1 MSQLGTRV
9 SSKLFELL
17 PQQPAQNC
25 RSNATSGYADTEPQT
40 NIARDNAMARLQKHP
55 TSRENVARA
64 ATASSTGTP
73 TIVQAPLCNLTWHL
87 PQHITLKRD
96 THEHGNYSHTCT
108 MSTASA
114 DYISPTK
121 CIYITL
127 PLRHSMFSPYTEAL
141 FISHKTSTDTQLL
154 PRLTTKMARKTLF
167 RHRFCQMDYRY
178 AGFGNRSPL

>member
-9 SSKLFELL
+9 SSKFFELL

-25 RSNATSGYADTEPQT
+25 RCNATSRYADTEPQT
-40 NIARDNAMARLQKHP
+40 NVARDNAMARLQKHL

-121 CIYITL
+121 CTYINTTA
-127 PLRHSMFSPYTEAL
+127 SPFNVL
-141 FISHKTSTDTQLL
+141 SLHRSTHHLTQNL
-154 PRLTTKMARKTLF
+154 
-167 RHRFCQMDYRY
+167 H
-178 AGFGNRSPL
+178 